1 MLQPCPDCGTI
12 MQQSTVHDMVGSL
25 TVLWECPACGMLWTP
40 EQIELCYRLMGIAK
54 EEESPNEPD
63 HS

>member
-1 MLQPCPDCGTI
+1 
-12 MQQSTVHDMVGSL
+12 VHDMVGSL